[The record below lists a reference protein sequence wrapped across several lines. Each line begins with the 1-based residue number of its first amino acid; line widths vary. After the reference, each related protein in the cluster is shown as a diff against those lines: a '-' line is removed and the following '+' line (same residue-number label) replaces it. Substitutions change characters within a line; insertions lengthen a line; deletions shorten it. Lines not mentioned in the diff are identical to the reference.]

1 VHDGGLNRD
10 PRPVMYVPA
19 SQITDGV
26 NALNVRLTPIVWVLR
41 TRVPPYSLRAPI
53 QDTLRQLSAGLPV
66 GTVRSMDEVMARST
80 ASADFNTLLLTVF
93 GAALL
98 LAAIGLYGLV
108 ASPSSSRRRRSAF
121 AWRSALRPARCR
133 PA

>member
-1 VHDGGLNRD
+1 
-10 PRPVMYVPA
+10 MYVPA